1 MGLLCHWP
9 TISSTDEWMRFFQ
22 FLFLHSITCWLNE
35 VLKKV
40 LNSKILL
47 RLGGLTLALTDF
59 FGFGVYFHSCWNC
72 YHILSQNL
80 LLETLLFADVRSYN
94 PCEDLI
100 LLWPTVVLFSFD
112 DPSTL
117 GFFFSWKCDSTRHT
131 AIESSKIEKN
141 TIMSNVCL
149 WICFLQRLEL
159 MFFEKKIMT
168 PLVPSVPLGKN
179 LWFYLFV
186 KKNFV

>member
-1 MGLLCHWP
+1 
-9 TISSTDEWMRFFQ
+9 MRF
-22 FLFLHSITCWLNE
+22 
-35 VLKKV
+35 LKKV

-47 RLGGLTLALTDF
+47 RLGGLTLALTDFF

-94 PCEDLI
+94 PWCEDLI

-131 AIESSKIEKN
+131 AIEICKIEKN
-141 TIMSNVCL
+141 IIMSNVCL
-149 WICFLQRLEL
+149 WICFLQRLKL
-159 MFFEKKIMT
+159 MFFEKKSWLHLCL
-168 PLVPSVPLGKN
+168 LVLDRSEKN
-179 LWFYLFV
+179 YWFYLFV
-186 KKNFV
+186 KKFCVKKFFDFKIFFEYLRCIFFVLFCRY

>member
-1 MGLLCHWP
+1 MGLLCHLP

-22 FLFLHSITCWLNE
+22 FLFYTPLLADLMRF
-35 VLKKV
+35 LKKV

-47 RLGGLTLALTDF
+47 RLGGLTLALTDFF

-117 GFFFSWKCDSTRHT
+117 GFFFSWRYFK
-131 AIESSKIEKN
+131 
-141 TIMSNVCL
+141 
-149 WICFLQRLEL
+149 F
-159 MFFEKKIMT
+159 
-168 PLVPSVPLGKN
+168 
-179 LWFYLFV
+179 
-186 KKNFV
+186 

>member
-1 MGLLCHWP
+1 
-9 TISSTDEWMRFFQ
+9 MRF
-22 FLFLHSITCWLNE
+22 
-35 VLKKV
+35 LKKV

-47 RLGGLTLALTDF
+47 RLGGLTLALTDFF

-117 GFFFSWKCDSTRHT
+117 GFFFSWKCDSTRHS

-149 WICFLQRLEL
+149 WICFLQRLKL
-159 MFFEKKIMT
+159 MFFEKKSWLHLCL
-168 PLVPSVPLGKN
+168 LVLDRSEKN
-179 LWFYLFV
+179 FWFYLFV
-186 KKNFV
+186 KKFCVKKFFDFKIFLEYLKCIFFVLFCRY